1 MPNWL
6 TNPLIRADDVDKPSL
21 TRSPARARVQGFLE
35 GALEANTSPLD
46 VLLTTL
52 PYGKLAKA
60 AKGLPAAIRGL
71 RGAIPAVEEAAQVAD
86 PLMDAVK
93 ATQQGPVGPNL
104 GRRSVDYG
112 LPTSPRGLGLEV
124 ERRAI
129 EGQTMPKR
137 KLLPP
142 ASLEGLRS
150 GGF

>member
-6 TNPLIRADDVDKPSL
+6 TEPLIKADYIDRPSL
-21 TRSPARARVQGFLE
+21 NRTPTQARLSGFIG
-35 GALEANTSPLD
+35 GALEGNSSPLD
-46 VLLTTL
+46 AILTAL

-137 KLLPP
+137 TLLPP